1 MVILSMWVRV
11 PSPRPVRP
19 EYVVKLFVYMENNK
33 TIKAFMTEQELEK
46 FQVFSCNS
54 SVWLVDSN
62 RKIATHCSDIT
73 WNREEYDQIYP
84 ATAANYQEFLADP
97 LFAGCR

>member
-1 MVILSMWVRV
+1 MNTS
-11 PSPRPVRP
+11 
-19 EYVVKLFVYMENNK
+19 E
-33 TIKAFMTEQELEK
+33 AFMTEQELKK

-54 SVWLVDSN
+54 SVWLVDTE

-73 WNREEYDQIYP
+73 WNREEYEMIYA
-84 ATAANYQEFLADP
+84 ATAAKYQEFLADP